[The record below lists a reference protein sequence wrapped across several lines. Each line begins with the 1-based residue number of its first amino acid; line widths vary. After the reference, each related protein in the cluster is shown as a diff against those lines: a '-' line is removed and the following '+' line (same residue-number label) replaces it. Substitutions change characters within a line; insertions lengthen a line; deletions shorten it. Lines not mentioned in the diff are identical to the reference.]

1 MPPVRPQATTL
12 ITLTLVTLVTLIA
25 TAPLLTA
32 GAAAQT
38 QTPVPARR
46 FQPDD
51 LLRLQRVGAVAW
63 SPDGRFA
70 TIEVSKTGLRQWLD
84 AVPTNDIMLLDAD
97 ERVLRPISSS
107 ADAYVGFFNA
117 VWSRDGSRVAF
128 LSVSPDAAIR
138 VWVWT
143 RDVARA
149 TVVPALDV
157 TVGIA
162 DPPLVWL
169 DERRL
174 AVLAWEPGATRRGN
188 IPFGILRG
196 RNAADGW
203 KRAFEGVDAAVA
215 VQQSGVSPSPSAA
228 GEGAA
233 GKGVAVD
240 NTVDD
245 PASQVVVIDTV
256 TGEAKTL
263 TRGRVHRISVSPD
276 GCCVSVLRE
285 RPGVQGQPVAGI
297 FDLATRA
304 NDVDAGYTAV
314 NWGTEREVF
323 DLSTGAAITPA
334 PRFPPAPSAPRAQP
348 VPPRADMRLL
358 SATPTG
364 SAALF
369 IADGDDGSHL
379 WLAGGGDRPLSSLH
393 EVWRANEWMR
403 GVQLGRAESFSY
415 TSTGGARLAAW
426 LLLPPDH
433 QPGTRLPVITIVYP
447 GRTYTASTTP
457 MSLSPYR
464 VDFAHPQLFAALGYA
479 VLLPSM
485 PEAKDPAD
493 SHLLAPLLSGVMPA
507 VDAAIASGVADP
519 DRLAVMGHSAG
530 GFATLGLIVQTTRF
544 RSAIASA
551 SYSNLI
557 SLYGTFYGQYRHGDV
572 GRPEAAQVLRMLQVE
587 RGAMGM
593 GAPPWAAPDRYI
605 DRSAVLRAHKV
616 ETPLLLVHGEL
627 DFVPIQQA
635 EEFFTALLR
644 QDKRAA
650 LIRYH
655 GEGHVLNS
663 RANILDLWQRLAA
676 WLAETLGPRDSSRG
690 PGPN

>member
-1 MPPVRPQATTL
+1 MSPVRPKATTL
-12 ITLTLVTLVTLIA
+12 ITLLTLVTLIA
-25 TAPLLTA
+25 TTPLLTA

-38 QTPVPARR
+38 RTPVPGRR
-46 FQPDD
+46 LQPDD
-51 LLRLQRVGAVAW
+51 LLRLQRVGAVTW

-70 TIEVSKTGLRQWLD
+70 TIEVSKPGPRRWLD
-84 AVPTNDIMLLDAD
+84 VVPTNDIMLLDVD
-97 ERVLRPISSS
+97 KRVLQPICSS
-107 ADAYVGFFNA
+107 ADTYVGFFNA

-128 LSVSPDAAIR
+128 LSVSPDAEVRA
-138 VWVWT
+138 WVWT
-143 RDVARA
+143 RGAARA

-157 TVGIA
+157 TVGVG
-162 DPPLVWL
+162 DPPLVWI
-169 DERRL
+169 DERQL

-215 VQQSGVSPSPSAA
+215 VQQSGISPSAA
-228 GEGAA
+228 AGEGGGSGA
-233 GKGVAVD
+233 AVD
-240 NTVDD
+240 E
-245 PASQVVVIDTV
+245 PASRVVVIDTV
-256 TGEAKTL
+256 TGESKTL
-263 TRGRVHRISVSPD
+263 TRGRVHRVSVSPD

-285 RPGVQGQPVAGI
+285 RPGVQGQPVAGV

-323 DLSTGAAITPA
+323 DLRTGAAITPA
-334 PRFPPAPSAPRAQP
+334 PPFKPAPSTPRAQP
-348 VPPRADMRLL
+348 ASPRDDMRLL

-364 SAALF
+364 TAALF
-369 IADGDDGSHL
+369 IANGDDGSHL

-393 EVWRANEWMR
+393 EVWRGNEWMCDVR
-403 GVQLGRAESFSY
+403 LGRAESVSY
-415 TSTGGARLAAW
+415 TSTGGAPLTAW

-433 QPGTRLPVITIVYP
+433 QPGARLPVITIVYP
-447 GRTYTASTTP
+447 GRTFSATRPA
-457 MSLSPYR
+457 SLSPYS

-479 VLLPSM
+479 VMLPSM
-485 PEAKDPAD
+485 PAPGDPAD

-519 DRLAVMGHSAG
+519 DRIAVMGHSAG

-551 SYSNLI
+551 GYSNLI
-557 SLYGTFYGQYRHGDV
+557 SLYGTFYGQYRHGDA
-572 GRPEAAQVLRMLQVE
+572 GRPEAAQVLRMLQLE
-587 RGAMGM
+587 RGFVGM
-593 GAPPWAAPDRYI
+593 GAPPWAAPDRYV
-605 DRSAVLRAHKV
+605 DRSAVLRANKV

-627 DFVPIQQA
+627 DFIPIQQA

-644 QDKRAA
+644 QDKRAS
-650 LIRYH
+650 LVRYQ

-676 WLAETLGPRDSSRG
+676 WLAETLRPQ
-690 PGPN
+690 

>member
-1 MPPVRPQATTL
+1 MMSPVRPKATTHNTL
-12 ITLTLVTLVTLIA
+12 ITLVTVVTLMAA
-25 TAPLLTA
+25 TPPLTT

-38 QTPVPARR
+38 QNPPPGRK

-70 TIEVSKTGLRQWLD
+70 TIEISKPGPKQWLD
-84 AVPTNDIMLLDAD
+84 AVPTSDIMLLDAG

-107 ADAYVGFFNA
+107 ADTYVGFFNA

-128 LSVSPDAAIR
+128 LSVSRDAEVR

-143 RDVARA
+143 RGAARA

-157 TVGIA
+157 PVGLG
-162 DPPLVWL
+162 DPPLAWI

-174 AVLAWEPGATRRGN
+174 AVLAYEPGAARRGN

-203 KRAFEGVDAAVA
+203 KRAFEGVEAAVA
-215 VQQSGVSPSPSAA
+215 VQQSGVSPNAA
-228 GEGAA
+228 ADGGMVEARGAA
-233 GKGVAVD
+233 GD
-240 NTVDD
+240 E
-245 PASQVVVIDTV
+245 PASRVVVLDTV
-256 TGEAKTL
+256 TGGTRTL
-263 TRGRVHRISVSPD
+263 TRGRVHRVSVSLD
-276 GCCVSVLRE
+276 GCCLSVLRE
-285 RPGVQGQPVAGI
+285 RPGVQGQPVAGF
-297 FDLATRA
+297 FDIATRA
-304 NDVDAGYTAV
+304 NDADAGYTAV

-323 DLSTGAAITPA
+323 DLRTGTAITPA
-334 PRFPPAPSAPRAQP
+334 PPFARAPSQPRAQP
-348 VPPRADMRLL
+348 VSPRDNMRLL

-369 IADGDDGSHL
+369 IANDDDGSHL
-379 WLAGGGDRPLSSLH
+379 WLAAGGDRPLSSLH
-393 EVWRANEWMR
+393 EIWRANEWMR
-403 GVQLGRAESFSY
+403 GVRLGRAESFSY
-415 TSTGGARLAAW
+415 TSTDGATLAAW

-433 QPGTRLPVITIVYP
+433 QPGTRIPVITVVYP
-447 GRTYTASTTP
+447 GTTYTAESKP

-464 VDFAHPQLFAALGYA
+464 VDFLHAQLFAALGYA

-485 PEAKDPAD
+485 PAPGGRAD

-519 DRLAVMGHSAG
+519 DRIAVTGHSAG

-551 SYSNLI
+551 GYSNMI
-557 SLYGTFYGQYRHGDV
+557 SLYGTFYGQYRHGDA

-587 RGAMGM
+587 RGWMGM
-593 GAPPWAAPDRYI
+593 GAPPWSAPDRYV
-605 DRSAVLRAHKV
+605 DRSAVLRANKV

-644 QDKRAA
+644 QDKRAS
-650 LIRYH
+650 LVRYH

-663 RANILDLWQRLAA
+663 RANILDLWQRLAD
-676 WLAETLGPRDSSRG
+676 WLAETLRAQ
-690 PGPN
+690 